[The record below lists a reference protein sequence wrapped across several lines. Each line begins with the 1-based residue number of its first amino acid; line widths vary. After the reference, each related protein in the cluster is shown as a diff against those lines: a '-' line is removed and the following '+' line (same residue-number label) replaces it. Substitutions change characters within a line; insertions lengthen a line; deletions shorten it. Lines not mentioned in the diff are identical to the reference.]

1 MSRNLKTARSVRTRL
16 GLSAEPL
23 ERRAMLTV
31 APMELPS
38 IQIFS
43 DDCDEAEYNVVS
55 VPGQIDLSVFGGHQG
70 LTSNTTPSV
79 IDALPDVGLTPIASG
94 LLGQDAPG
102 LIEMPSWEFLEQ
114 SRLQGLQD
122 IYSTVPEYMEPPISE
137 AMMQDIYMDMFL
149 GSVVHNADGM
159 TGGEIGMEV
168 ASNTAEEV
176 GGWALGAY
184 LSSALGSLFGVAT
197 QVSDYSETGAK
208 GVTAVCEHRE
218 KLNDQFEQIDG
229 MEGDT
234 FEDCEE
240 MAGNE
245 DEPKDPEGDDPKEE
259 NPENPQNQGG
269 EEPEDEPEDCFPPII
284 LEEIANLVEPLVH
297 TDGLMGREVFGALAK
312 PLYEVQQSQVEQQLV
327 GASIMSTHTA
337 QQQAF
342 ALWH

>member
-1 MSRNLKTARSVRTRL
+1 
-16 GLSAEPL
+16 
-23 ERRAMLTV
+23 
-31 APMELPS
+31 
-38 IQIFS
+38 
-43 DDCDEAEYNVVS
+43 
-55 VPGQIDLSVFGGHQG
+55 VFGGHQG
-70 LTSNTTPSV
+70 LSSNTTPSV
-79 IDALPDVGLTPIASG
+79 IDALPDVGATPIAPD
-94 LLGQDAPG
+94 LLGHDIPE
-102 LIEMPSWEFLEQ
+102 LLENLPSRDFLEQ
-114 SRLQGLQD
+114 SRVQGLQD

-137 AMMQDIYMDMFL
+137 AMMQDIYMDMVL
-149 GSVVHNADGM
+149 GSMVHNADGM

-176 GGWALGAY
+176 GGWVLGAY
-184 LSSALGSLFGVAT
+184 VSSALGSLFGFAT

-229 MEGDT
+229 MEDET
-234 FEDCEE
+234 FESCEE

-259 NPENPQNQGG
+259 NPQSPQNEGG
-269 EEPEDEPEDCFPPII
+269 EDPKDEPEECFPPII

-297 TDGLMGREVFGALAK
+297 TDGLIGREVFEALPT
-312 PLYEVQQSQVEQQLV
+312 PLYEVQQSQVEQHLV